1 MKQKLHINTLS
12 SRGNE
17 GSHFQISKLLNFQ
30 ILSLLFLLCSFF
42 SNAQQTQPYEWDW
55 AMKGGSSIGGI
66 TNETIHDI
74 KVGTDGNYY
83 FIASI
88 FGTGQH
94 HNAQLNGSTIQT
106 NNQPSSVA
114 GGSEDILL
122 FSTSCD

>member
-1 MKQKLHINTLS
+1 MKPKIHMYTLS

-30 ILSLLFLLCSFF
+30 ILSLLFILCSFF

-55 AMKGGSSIGGI
+55 AISGGSSIGGI

-83 FIASI
+83 FIATIYGSGQI
-88 FGTGQH
+88 F
-94 HNAQLNGSTIQT
+94 NAQLDGQ
-106 NNQPSSVA
+106 
-114 GGSEDILL
+114 
-122 FSTSCD
+122 